1 MGLNSTPR
9 IIAGMPFLLQT
20 IKIKGCDET
29 MKMSDESLP
38 KKIKEMEKAN
48 YAIQNYLGYELINF
62 DSDIIEDLE
71 NETSEF
77 RNYYLNWL
85 VFKESVQVYEN
96 NKILRFK

>member
-1 MGLNSTPR
+1 
-9 IIAGMPFLLQT
+9 
-20 IKIKGCDET
+20 

-48 YAIQNYLGYELINF
+48 YAIQNYLGYKLINF